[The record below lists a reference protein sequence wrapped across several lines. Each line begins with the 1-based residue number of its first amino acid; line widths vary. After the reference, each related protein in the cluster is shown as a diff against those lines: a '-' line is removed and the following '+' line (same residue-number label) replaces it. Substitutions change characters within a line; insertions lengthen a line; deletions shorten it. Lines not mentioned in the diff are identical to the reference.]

1 MASFAYREGERRPVW
16 MKLDKDSADTVVGMA
31 MTESGATSGYI
42 KEVDASGEAVIG
54 FAMQIV
60 EVTGASDGLCSVLV
74 DVSEES
80 VYEVGPDA
88 GTVTQAL
95 VNKTMD
101 VGANGL
107 SVNIDASSTDDIE
120 VIGVD
125 TVANTLS
132 IRLRRVLAGV
142 V

>member
-1 MASFAYREGERRPVW
+1 MAFEYRYGERRPIL
-16 MKLDKDSADTVVGMA
+16 MKLDKDSADTVVGLA

-42 KEVDASGEAVIG
+42 KEVDALNEAVVGI
-54 FAMQIV
+54 AMQV
-60 EVTGASDGLCSVLV
+60 VAVTGSADGDHSVLV

-80 VYEVGPDA
+80 VYEVAPDSGSA
-88 GTVTQAL
+88 TQTM

-107 SVNIDASSTDDIE
+107 TVDIDGSTRDDIE
-120 VIGVD
+120 VLKVD
-125 TVANTLS
+125 TTANTLFV
-132 IRLRRVLAGV
+132 RLRRSLSGV